1 MKKLFTIILI
11 AISATAYGQSLS
23 MIEKDLLKNLKRIHY
38 WSEIGYRD
46 KLSVGDSLNKEN
58 SLLKKKLL
66 KYTKNQPLTLR
77 NDFKALQK
85 EGLTIATSADKKFRI
100 YSWDTY
106 TGGTMHFFENVYQY
120 QTGNTVSAKA
130 MGSSDDAKGF
140 FSEIFTMRTNAG
152 PIYLGYLH
160 AILSTKLAYQNV
172 SLFKIENRQITDIDL
187 IKTKSGLHNSLGFE
201 FDFFS
206 VADRKERPVKL
217 IYFDEAKKEIKIPLV
232 KANGEVT
239 PKFITYQY
247 TGSYFEREQK

>member
-11 AISATAYGQSLS
+11 GFSTMAYGQNLS
-23 MIEKDLLKNLKRIHY
+23 MIEKDLLKPLKKIHY
-38 WSEIGYRD
+38 WSGMGYQD
-46 KLSVGDSLNKEN
+46 KLSVADSLTKEN

-66 KYTKNQPLTLR
+66 KYTKNRPSTLGY
-77 NDFKALQK
+77 DFKALQK
-85 EGLTIATSADKKFRI
+85 EGMTIATSADKKFRI

-120 QTGNTVSAKA
+120 QSGKVTLSESI
-130 MGSSDDAKGF
+130 GSSEDAKGF
-140 FSEIFTMRTNAG
+140 FSEIFTLQTDSG

-160 AILSTKLAYQNV
+160 SILSTKLAYQNIC
-172 SLFKIENRQITDIDL
+172 LFKIENAQLKDAKL
-187 IKTKSGLHNSLGFE
+187 IKTKNGLNNSLGFE

-206 VADRKERPVKL
+206 VVNRKERPVKL

-239 PKFITYQY
+239 PKFITYRY
-247 TGSYFEREQK
+247 TGKYFERDKK